1 LGIATTSTIVPAA
14 LIVSATNVTFDGVS
28 FAGGTYNISVSGSS
42 SNIEVSSSTLR
53 GATTGAINV
62 ADAVSGV
69 ITRSNYF
76 DTVRV
81 PMTATTNSITTLA
94 NGAGRIDYEITSGT
108 NYRIGTIKYNRSGGV
123 CSFDD
128 EYSEPATSLGANIW
142 ANAGGVMTCAIG
154 STSTLKY
161 NIKQFI

>member
-1 LGIATTSTIVPAA
+1 M
-14 LIVSATNVTFDGVS
+14 SAGTN
-28 FAGGTYNISVSGSS
+28 
-42 SNIEVSSSTLR
+42 
-53 GATTGAINV
+53 
-62 ADAVSGV
+62 AV
-69 ITRSNYF
+69 
-76 DTVRV
+76 
-81 PMTATTNSITTLA
+81 TTLA

-128 EYSEPATSLGANIW
+128 EYSEPAVSIGANIW
-142 ANAGGVMTCAIG
+142 ANLGGVMTCAIG